1 MAENVSSENPC
12 KGFLRIAL
20 VHEKK
25 IVTEAIQR
33 ISNYFKNNHV

>member
-1 MAENVSSENPC
+1 MAENVSGENPC

-20 VHEKK
+20 VHKK
-25 IVTEAIQR
+25 EIVIEALHR